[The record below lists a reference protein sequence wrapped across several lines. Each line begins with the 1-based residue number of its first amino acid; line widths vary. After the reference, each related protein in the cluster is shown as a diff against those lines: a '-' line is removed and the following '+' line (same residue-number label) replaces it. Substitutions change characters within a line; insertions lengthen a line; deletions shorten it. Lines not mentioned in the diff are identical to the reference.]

1 MANRAQAIFDSA
13 MQRTSMKWGKAA
25 KLAAGAAIVFAMRE
39 QERGDR
45 THYVAVSS
53 SSFPLFIS
61 VDTIGLPG
69 QFPCCLALWL
79 WPCAS
84 STWLVSCPIS
94 LPPVIGVKLLSARIF
109 RGSYPPRS
117 PYSAMTQPFC
127 RLFMDLRHFIGL
139 EKPLRIGHLPC
150 SLFPILVLECQL

>member
-69 QFPCCLALWL
+69 QFPCCLLYGHGPALL
-79 WPCAS
+79 QHGLFLAQFPY
-84 STWLVSCPIS
+84 
-94 LPPVIGVKLLSARIF
+94 LL
-109 RGSYPPRS
+109 
-117 PYSAMTQPFC
+117 
-127 RLFMDLRHFIGL
+127 LL
-139 EKPLRIGHLPC
+139 E
-150 SLFPILVLECQL
+150 